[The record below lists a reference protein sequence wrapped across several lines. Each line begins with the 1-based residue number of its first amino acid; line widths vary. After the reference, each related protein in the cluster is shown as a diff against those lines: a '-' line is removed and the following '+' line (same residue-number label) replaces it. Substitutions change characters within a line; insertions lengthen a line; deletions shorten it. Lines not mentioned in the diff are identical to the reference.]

1 MCSQGKKLGTMINT
15 VGEKKKGAPAGPPEM
30 FVGYLVMGALIKRGV
45 TLKAAVTMMKL
56 KTN

>member
-1 MCSQGKKLGTMINT
+1 MINT